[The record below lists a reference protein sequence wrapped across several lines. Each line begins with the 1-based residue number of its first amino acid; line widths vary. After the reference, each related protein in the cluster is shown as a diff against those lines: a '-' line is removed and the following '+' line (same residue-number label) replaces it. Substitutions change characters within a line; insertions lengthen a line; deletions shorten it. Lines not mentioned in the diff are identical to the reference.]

1 MEDVVPM
8 HIRKERSKMLRILS
22 EKKKRAFYESQVG
35 KTGIVLWESQ
45 NDNGYING
53 FTENYIKVKHPYD
66 ESLENKLDRKS
77 TRLNSSHVRISYAV
91 FCLKKKKQQIIKR

>member
-1 MEDVVPM
+1 M
-8 HIRKERSKMLRILS
+8 IRRPPRSTLFPYTTLFRSKMLRILS

-35 KTGIVLWESQ
+35 KTGTVLWESQ

-66 ESLENKLDRKS
+66 ESLENKMQRVKYLAID
-77 TRLNSSHVRISYAV
+77 TDGMMFAEVV
-91 FCLKKKKQQIIKR
+91 EEQVVV